1 MDPKTGTILIEAVA
15 IAGLVA
21 ALAVKDG
28 SMTAEDIKAS
38 ADAIRAQEQRLASMT
53 EITDPEVIKGLP
65 TCPKDAKPIGCQ
77 PEVNDLVTRVSYYRC
92 DCVMPDGAVAATYCD
107 ERQEEDAR
115 AALKD
120 EREKPALVRVAPPP
134 KEPVDPHPRDMSV
147 PVYGKAGGA
156 VAEEQPKEIE
166 KP

>member
-1 MDPKTGTILIEAVA
+1 MDPKSGVIGVEAVA
-15 IAGLVA
+15 IALLVA
-21 ALAVKDG
+21 ALAAKDG
-28 SMTAEDIKAS
+28 SMTADEIKAS
-38 ADAIRAQEQRLASMT
+38 ADAIRAQEARLSAMV
-53 EITDPEVIKGLP
+53 EITDHDVIKGLP
-65 TCPKDAKPIGCQ
+65 DCKGGKPVGCQ

-92 DCVMPDGAVAATYCD
+92 DCIMPDASVSATYCD

-120 EREKPALVRVAPPP
+120 EREKPKLIRVETP
-134 KEPVDPHPRDMSV
+134 KPAPVDPHPRDMSV

-156 VAEEQPKEIE
+156 VAEQPKEIE